1 MQEVFF
7 VSGAAAS
14 GKTTFAK
21 VLATLRHLHI
31 VDLDDSLEQTV
42 ADNQPILSEL
52 GMEMFLSKMAPE
64 RYKNLLERAIEAFD
78 EGKSLVIVAPFTQQI
93 TDENLW
99 REIKK
104 PFEDKGVIPKL
115 VWVNISN
122 NLRAARLKGR
132 GFKRDSGKVADMA
145 LYIAKTNPQAPSV
158 SHINIDGSKDF
169 SSQIK
174 DNF

>member
-21 VLATLRHLHI
+21 VLAAVRHLHI
-31 VDLDDSLEQTV
+31 VDLDDSLEQII
-42 ADNQPILSEL
+42 ANNQLTLSEL

-64 RYKNLLERAIEAFD
+64 RYENLLERATEAFD

-122 NLRAARLKGR
+122 TLRAARLKGR
-132 GFKRDSGKVADMA
+132 GFKRDSGKVADIA
-145 LYIAKTNPQAPSV
+145 AYIANTNPQAPSV
-158 SHINIDGSKDF
+158 AHIKIDGCKDF
-169 SSQIK
+169 PSQIK